1 MEEQSE
7 RGKFMAFDPKITLGN
22 YITIGTMLVGMALAY
37 SKLATRDELKSA
49 MEDMRKDFV
58 TREVNSLQIQLI
70 GRDVTA
76 LTLKV
81 DEMKVDVKE
90 IKRFV
95 R

>member
-1 MEEQSE
+1 MERRTAS
-7 RGKFMAFDPKITLGN
+7 FMAFDPKITLGN
-22 YITIGTMLVGMALAY
+22 YITIGTLLVAMSLAY
-37 SKLATRDELKSA
+37 SKLASREELQSA
-49 MEDMRKDFV
+49 MEEMRKDFV

-81 DEMKVDVKE
+81 DEMKIDVKE
-90 IKRFV
+90 IKRIV